1 MKNVSG
7 KTVAITGGASG
18 IGFGMA
24 QVFAEAGMNL
34 VLLDIEEAPLATAA
48 QELRGKGTKV
58 ETVQAD
64 VADRDSM
71 AKAAAQ
77 SASAFGAVHLLCNN
91 AGVNAMGPF
100 EEMSYKDWDWV
111 MSVNFNGVV
120 NGVKCFLPELKKHGA
135 DAHIVNTAS
144 VGGLLGMPNLTI
156 YNASK
161 FAVVGFSE
169 ALRADL
175 LDSGVGVSVLCPGV
189 VRSNLGTSSRNRP
202 DNMKDD
208 PNDGVVADAASE
220 SIAAGTDPIDLGRH
234 VLQSIQDNEFFIC
247 THPEFQE
254 VLRKRADAIDSAFR
268 GEADPAAL
276 DSVNGMTRA
285 F

>member
-7 KTVAITGGASG
+7 KTAVITGGASG

-34 VLLDIEEAPLATAA
+34 VLLDVEASALDGAAEKLRAT
-48 QELRGKGTKV
+48 GTKV
-58 ETVQAD
+58 ETIVAD
-64 VADRDSM
+64 VTDRDGM
-71 AKAAAQ
+71 ANAAQ
-77 SASAFGAVHLLCNN
+77 KATQAFGAVHLLCNN

-100 EEMSYKDWDWV
+100 EELSYQDWDWV
-111 MSVNFNGVV
+111 MGVNVNGVV
-120 NGVKCFLPELKKHGA
+120 NGVVSFLPELKKHGT

-175 LDSGVGVSVLCPGV
+175 KESGVGVSVLCPGV
-189 VRSNLGTSSRNRP
+189 VKSNLATSARNRP
-202 DNMKDD
+202 SGLKNNADD
-208 PNDGVVADAASE
+208 PVVPDAA
-220 SIAAGTDPIDLGRH
+220 AAGIEMGTDPIDLGRH
-234 VLQSIQDNEFFIC
+234 VLQSVQDGEFFIC
-247 THPEFQE
+247 THPEFQGA
-254 VLRKRADAIDSAFR
+254 LKIRHDAIDGSFR
-268 GEADPAAL
+268 GKADPAAL
-276 DSVNGMTRA
+276 EAVSGMVLP